1 MLGLTWKEIG
11 QYLQFKTPD
20 ACFIR
25 HEWLLAE
32 RADSWDPPKMHN
44 LAKEYMSMHEEIWSG
59 LAARM
64 GEDWRVVEEKVCNKY
79 TIPIPQLTLFSVCQ
93 AALRALRMLKQLMD
107 VKA

>member
-11 QYLQFKTPD
+11 QYLQFKTPE

-32 RADSWDPPKMHN
+32 RAVVDSWDPPKMHN

-59 LAARM
+59 LAARI
-64 GEDWRVVEEKVCNKY
+64 GENWRAVEEKVRNV
-79 TIPIPQLTLFSVCQ
+79 TIYYSSTTSHAI
-93 AALRALRMLKQLMD
+93 
-107 VKA
+107 